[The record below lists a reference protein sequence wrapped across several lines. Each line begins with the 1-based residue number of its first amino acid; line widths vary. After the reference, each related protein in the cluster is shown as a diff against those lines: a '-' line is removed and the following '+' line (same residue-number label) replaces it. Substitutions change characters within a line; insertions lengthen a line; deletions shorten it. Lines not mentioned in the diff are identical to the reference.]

1 MRQPPHDRPA
11 HRQPGHDE
19 PRLGQTRAAEQARPD
34 IQQQRG
40 DFLATL
46 QVLAPADLVFVDE
59 TGSNLAMARAYARA
73 PRGQRAY
80 ATKPVNRG
88 SRVTILGVV
97 GLDGLVATMAV
108 DGFTDGDVFLAFL
121 HEVLV
126 PQLRPGQ
133 VVIINWLQVLQIGLS
148 SCSIGSNLLLQRV
161 SPCFT

>member
-1 MRQPPHDRPA
+1 
-11 HRQPGHDE
+11 
-19 PRLGQTRAAEQARPD
+19 
-34 IQQQRG
+34 
-40 DFLATL
+40 
-46 QVLAPADLVFVDE
+46 VLAPADLVFVDE